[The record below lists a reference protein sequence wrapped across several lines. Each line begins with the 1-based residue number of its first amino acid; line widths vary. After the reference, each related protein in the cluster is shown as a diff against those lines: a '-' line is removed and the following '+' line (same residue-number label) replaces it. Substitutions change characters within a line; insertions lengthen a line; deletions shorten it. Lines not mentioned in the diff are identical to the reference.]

1 MLKSGSGDSAHK
13 RGPIHA
19 GDGRHKGKVSDRTC
33 EGASRMG
40 FHTLD
45 DFDLHGKKVLLRVD
59 INSPVNEKTLMLEDG
74 SKILS
79 SVPTIRELLDRGAMV
94 VVLAHQGRPGDYD
107 FIPLNEHANFL
118 TRYLGRKVKY
128 VDDLFGGYAQ
138 KVIDGITEGECV
150 LMKNV
155 RFFSEEQLSRT
166 PDEHAQSELVK
177 ELSPR
182 FDLFV
187 NDAFASSHRTHAS
200 LVGFASA
207 MPSAAGRL
215 LEKEVLTLTEVF
227 QNPKRPSTYIFGG
240 KKLSD
245 ALQAISKLVEED
257 SVDHIL
263 VAGLAG
269 YGFLWCLGKRV
280 GSRTEGLIEKDV
292 AGSEVAESARKLYE
306 KHSEK
311 IILPSDAA
319 IDVGGARAEFEI
331 DGLPVDAGVLDIGPK
346 TIAAYSAIILKS
358 KTIFLSGPPGVFE
371 RDAFATGTKA
381 IYEAI
386 VESGAFS
393 VIGGGHSSAAANK
406 LGLMG
411 RFSYCSTGGGALERF
426 MLGRPMPVLEALRLS
441 AKKF

>member
-1 MLKSGSGDSAHK
+1 MLKSVSGGSAHK

-19 GDGRHKGKVSDRTC
+19 GDGRRKEMVSDRTC

-45 DFDLHGKKVLLRVD
+45 DFDLKGKKVLLRVD

-79 SVPTIRELLDRGAMV
+79 SVPTIRELLDRGAKV

-138 KVIDGITEGECV
+138 KVIDSITEGECV

-257 SVDHIL
+257 SVDHVL

-280 GSRTEGLIEKDV
+280 GSRTEGLIERDV
-292 AGSEVAESARKLYE
+292 AGSEVAESARRLYE

-319 IDVGGARAEFEI
+319 IDVEGERAEFEI
-331 DGLPVDAGVLDIGPK
+331 DGLPVDAGVLDIGSK

-371 RDAFATGTKA
+371 REAFATGTKA
-381 IYEAI
+381 IYEAM

-406 LGLMG
+406 LGLMD